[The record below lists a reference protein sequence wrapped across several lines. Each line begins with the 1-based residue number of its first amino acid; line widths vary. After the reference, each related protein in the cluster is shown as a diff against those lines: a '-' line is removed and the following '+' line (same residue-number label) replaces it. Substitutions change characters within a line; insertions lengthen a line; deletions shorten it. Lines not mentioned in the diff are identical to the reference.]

1 MFLKFSKNDIIA
13 NKINEIILLNFNI
26 FGVEMFGERLKKI
39 RKNLT
44 FTQDKISFELG
55 MATRTYASYERDEN
69 NPPYSMLLLLLQKY
83 NVNLNWFVSGEGQM
97 FNAPKFEE
105 VEDVIDAKVLSILR
119 KQGVIE

>member
-1 MFLKFSKNDIIA
+1 MNYVYVTKLHT
-13 NKINEIILLNFNI
+13 

-44 FTQDKISFELG
+44 FTQEKIACELG
-55 MATRTYASYERDEN
+55 MAARTYASYERDEN

-97 FNAPKFEE
+97 FNAPKFED
-105 VEDVIDAKVLSILR
+105 VEDVMEAKVMAILK